1 MKKILRSFVMTAL
14 LLSMAQLGS
23 AKDKA
28 PAAAEETDGRKPV
41 IVISI
46 AGYDNVM
53 GDIGYIGRL
62 AQMPELEKLAEG
74 IIASQTKAKGLEGL
88 DTKRPWGV
96 VVSTDGFGFQPL
108 AFLPVTDLKKLLDA
122 TSGLIGPAEQKEN
135 GILELAAKNP
145 RVYLKEKNGWVFI
158 AQSPENLA
166 NVPANP
172 LQLLGGLD
180 KQYEVA
186 LKFYIHNI
194 PDAFR
199 SLAIDYLKNVSQTL
213 PVDENED
220 EAAAEK
226 RKEYMEK
233 QTKAMADLI
242 NTVDQFTL
250 GWALDQKANT
260 SHLDTTLTALPN
272 STLAKK
278 LNALKE
284 TTSNYT
290 GFMLPKAAV
299 VLNSSQTLLVDDIEQ
314 AAQAIDMF
322 QTTLSR
328 EIENSPDLTDDD
340 SRAAAKRIVTE
351 AGDAIK
357 ATIKTGKI
365 DFGGSWIL
373 GDRKFNLVLGAYV
386 SEPGELEKA
395 LKDLVAVAA
404 KDPNFPAVKFDV
416 ATQGEV
422 RFHTWTSPVP
432 ADDKVNR
439 AIGKELKVAV
449 GFGPQSVYFGVGTDD
464 PLVLIKKA
472 IDASKTGTSTK
483 VPPGVVDVALQPIL
497 DFASVLK
504 PDDENVAAVL
514 AEVAKTPGKDHI
526 HLEIKPQQNGVS
538 YRLELQEGVL
548 KALGLTT
555 KIQIDKQNAAAE

>member
-1 MKKILRSFVMTAL
+1 MKKTLRSLVMTAL
-14 LLSMAQLGS
+14 LLSAAQACS

-28 PAAAEETDGRKPV
+28 PAAAGEADGRKPV

-53 GDIGYIGRL
+53 DDVGYIGRL

-96 VVSTDGFGFQPL
+96 VVNTDGFGFQPIG
-108 AFLPVTDLKKLLDA
+108 FLPVTDLDKLLDA
-122 TSGLIGPAEQKEN
+122 ASGLIGPAEQKPN
-135 GILELAAKNP
+135 GILELSQKNP

-158 AQSPENLA
+158 AQSPENLS
-166 NVPANP
+166 NLPADP
-172 LQLLGGLD
+172 LPWLSGLD
-180 KQYEVA
+180 KQYQIG

-213 PVDENED
+213 PSDEDED
-220 EAAAEK
+220 EATAEK
-226 RKEYMEK
+226 RKEFMDK
-233 QTKAMADLI
+233 QAKSMAELI

-250 GWALDQKANT
+250 GWALDTKGNT

-278 LNALKE
+278 LNALKD

-314 AAQAIDMF
+314 AAQGIDAF
-322 QTTLSR
+322 QATLSR

-340 SRAAAKRIVTE
+340 SRAAAKRIVAE
-351 AGDAIK
+351 AADAIK
-357 ATIKTGKI
+357 ATIKTGKV
-365 DFGGSWIL
+365 DFGGSWLL
-373 GDRKFNLVLGAYV
+373 GDRRFTLIAGAYI
-386 SEPGELEKA
+386 SEPAELEKA

-404 KDPNFPAVKFDV
+404 KDPTFPAVKFDV
-416 ATQGEV
+416 ATHGDV

-432 ADDKVNR
+432 AVDTVNR

-472 IDASKTGTSTK
+472 IDASKTATSGK

-497 DFASVLK
+497 EFASVLK
-504 PDDENVAAVL
+504 PDDEKLAAVL
-514 AEVAKTPGKDHI
+514 TEVAKTPGKDHV
-526 HLEIKPQQNGVS
+526 HLEIKPQENGVS

-548 KALGLTT
+548 KALGLAA
-555 KIQIDKQNAAAE
+555 KAQMDKQSGQ

>member
-1 MKKILRSFVMTAL
+1 MTAL
-14 LLSMAQLGS
+14 LLSLAQTGS

-28 PAAAEETDGRKPV
+28 PAAAAEADGRKPV

-53 GDIGYIGRL
+53 EDVGFIGKL
-62 AQMPELEKLAEG
+62 AQMPELEKLVEG

-96 VVSTDGFGFQPL
+96 VVNTDGFGFQPL
-108 AFLPVTDLKKLLDA
+108 GFLPVTDLNKLLDA
-122 TSGLIGPAEQKEN
+122 TSGLIGPADKKEN
-135 GILELAAKNP
+135 GILELAQKNP
-145 RVYLKEKNGWVFI
+145 RVYLREKNGWVFI

-166 NVPANP
+166 NLPADP
-172 LQLLGGLD
+172 LQWLSGLD

-213 PVDENED
+213 PVDEDED
-220 EAAAEK
+220 EATTEK
-226 RKEYMEK
+226 RKEFLEK

-250 GWALDQKANT
+250 GWALDQKAST
-260 SHLDTTLTALPN
+260 SHLDATLTALPG
-272 STLAKK
+272 SALAKK

-290 GFMLPKAAV
+290 GFMLPNAAV

-314 AAQAIDMF
+314 ASQGIDAFQA
-322 QTTLSR
+322 TLSR
-328 EIENSPDLTDDD
+328 EIENSPDITDDD
-340 SRAAAKRIVTE
+340 SRAAAKRIVSE
-351 AGDAIK
+351 AADAIK
-357 ATIKTGKI
+357 ATIKTGKV

-373 GDRKFNLVLGAYV
+373 GERRFTLVAGAYI
-386 SEPGELEKA
+386 SEPAELEKA

-416 ATQGEV
+416 ATQGDV

-432 ADDKVNR
+432 AVDTVNR
-439 AIGKELKVAV
+439 AIGKELKGAI
-449 GFGPQSVYFGVGTDD
+449 GFGPQSVYFGVGTED

-472 IDASKTGTSTK
+472 IDSSKSGGSSK
-483 VPPGVVDVALQPIL
+483 VPPGVVDVSLQPIL

-504 PDDENVAAVL
+504 PDDQDVAAVL

-548 KALGLTT
+548 KALGLAV
-555 KIQIDKQNAAAE
+555 KLQMDEQSGQ